1 MGERM
6 MSQEIALA
14 QFQQWLKVY
23 AERIKS
29 QELYLTELDA
39 AIGDADHGANM
50 RRGTRKICERM
61 ADVDFHFDDI
71 SSFLRAVGMIL
82 ISSVGGAA
90 GPLYGAFFLR
100 AAQVEQEDDTVNLS
114 ELATMFRAG
123 LEGVQQ
129 RGKAQVGD
137 KTLVDALQPAVE
149 ALEVA
154 DKGGSTLKNALEAAR
169 LAAES
174 GMHETIDMQA
184 NRGRASYLG
193 PRAIGHQDP
202 GATSLY
208 FLIECAAQ
216 TLVTPTEAQNA
227 SSATQISRPT

>member
-1 MGERM
+1 MG
-6 MSQEIALA
+6 QEISLA
-14 QFQQWLKVY
+14 QFRQWLQIY

-61 ADVDFHFDDI
+61 SDPDFNFDDV
-71 SSFLRAVGMIL
+71 SSFLRAVAMTL

-90 GPLYGAFFLR
+90 GPLYGAFFMR
-100 AAQVEQEDDTVNLS
+100 AAQVEQKDETIDLN
-114 ELATMFRAG
+114 ELAAMFRAG
-123 LEGVQQ
+123 LEGVLQ

-137 KTLVDALQPAVE
+137 KTMIDALQPAVE
-149 ALEVA
+149 ALEA
-154 DKGGSTLKNALEAAR
+154 AAKEGRSLSEALEAAR
-169 LAAES
+169 AAAQA
-174 GMHETIDMQA
+174 GMNRTTDMQA

-193 PRAIGHQDP
+193 ARAIGHQDP

-208 FLIECAAQ
+208 YLIECAAKA
-216 TLVTPTEAQNA
+216 LVTPVAANSAQHA
-227 SSATQISRPT
+227 ESPGQLSRPT